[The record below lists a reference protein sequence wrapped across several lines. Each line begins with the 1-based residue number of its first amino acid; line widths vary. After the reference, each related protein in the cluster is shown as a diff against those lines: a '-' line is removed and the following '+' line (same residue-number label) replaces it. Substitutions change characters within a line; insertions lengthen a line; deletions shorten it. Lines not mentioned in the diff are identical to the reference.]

1 MRPANAIVTI
11 ATVAVAAGG
20 VAAAPHVSADGYP
33 IIQQFGSEETVATGG
48 LNQGYVGWTVNNLR
62 PSSDSIDW
70 PVQGRLWEATATLR
84 YVRGG
89 CSLPYISRF
98 NARASNG
105 QDYPELAAA
114 NTSEP
119 IARVCPGDQ
128 STGKLYFDVA
138 GPDPD
143 GVVYRT
149 DFTDLLIWV
158 H

>member
-1 MRPANAIVTI
+1 MA
-11 ATVAVAAGG
+11 AVAIAVGG
-20 VAAAPHVSADGYP
+20 IVVAPSVSADSYP
-33 IIQQFGSEETVATGG
+33 ITQQFGSEEVIGTGG
-48 LNQGYVGWTVNNLR
+48 NNQGYVGWTVNNLR

-70 PVQGRLWEATATLR
+70 PVHGHLWEATATLR

-89 CSLPYISRF
+89 CSLPYIARF

-105 QDYPELAAA
+105 QDYLELAAA

-119 IARVCPGDQ
+119 IERVCPGGQ
-128 STGKLYFDVA
+128 STGKLYFDVV

>member
-1 MRPANAIVTI
+1 MRLANAIT
-11 ATVAVAAGG
+11 TVALAAGG
-20 VAAAPHVSADGYP
+20 IVAAPNVSADGYP
-33 IIQQFGSEETVATGG
+33 IIQQFGSEEIVPSGG
-48 LNQGYVGWTVNNLR
+48 HNQGVVGWTVNNLR
-62 PSSDSIDW
+62 LSSDSIDW
-70 PVQGRLWEATATLR
+70 PVHGHLWEATATLR

-89 CSLPYISRF
+89 CSLPYVANF

-105 QDYPELAAA
+105 QDYPELAAT

-119 IARVCPGDQ
+119 IGRVCQGGQ
-128 STGKLYFDVA
+128 STGKLYFDVV

-149 DFTDLLIWV
+149 DFTDLLFWV

>member
-1 MRPANAIVTI
+1 MRLANAIAPI
-11 ATVAVAAGG
+11 ATVAIAAG
-20 VAAAPHVSADGYP
+20 VVLAAPNVSADSYP
-33 IIQQFGSEETVATGG
+33 IIQPFGSEESVSTGG
-48 LNQGYVGWTVNNLR
+48 HNQGVVAWTVNKLQ

-70 PVQGRLWEATATLR
+70 PVRGHLWEAIATLR
-84 YVRGG
+84 SVRGG

-119 IARVCPGDQ
+119 IERVCPGGQ
-128 STGKLYFDVA
+128 STGKLYFDVD

-143 GVVYRT
+143 SVIYRT
-149 DFTDLLIWV
+149 DSTDLLIWV

>member
-1 MRPANAIVTI
+1 M
-11 ATVAVAAGG
+11 ATVAIAAGG
-20 VAAAPHVSADGYP
+20 IVAAPDASADGYP
-33 IIQQFGSEETVATGG
+33 ITQQFGNEEIVSTGG
-48 LNQGYVGWTVNNLR
+48 NNQGVVGWTVNNLR
-62 PSSDSIDW
+62 LSSDSIDS
-70 PVQGRLWEATATLR
+70 PIHGRLWEATATLR

-98 NARASNG
+98 YARASNG
-105 QDYPELAAA
+105 QDYPEVAAA

-119 IARVCPGDQ
+119 IARVCRGGQ
-128 STGKLYFDVA
+128 STAKLYFDVV

>member
-1 MRPANAIVTI
+1 MIDIHALGRSCVIAIYLSLQR
-11 ATVAVAAGG
+11 AG
-20 VAAAPHVSADGYP
+20 H
-33 IIQQFGSEETVATGG
+33 
-48 LNQGYVGWTVNNLR
+48 
-62 PSSDSIDW
+62 
-70 PVQGRLWEATATLR
+70 
-84 YVRGG
+84 
-89 CSLPYISRF
+89 
-98 NARASNG
+98 NG

-119 IARVCPGDQ
+119 IARVCPGGQ